1 MEVEMQLDDDLFF
14 AELSKRISLLITDD
28 DEADFAASQFPAA
41 VHLPPNHGERN
52 MSLSLAIPEVEA
64 CKGFSM
70 SMAPHVP
77 SMLAPPAYTLFHHAA
92 SYGAGD
98 GGRTWQQQP
107 QQQQQCGSKGTGV
120 FIPRSTPG
128 SAHPK
133 RKGRNWSGSKA
144 AAHKAKAQAQADAGV
159 AAGAPT
165 KRRA

>member
-1 MEVEMQLDDDLFF
+1 
-14 AELSKRISLLITDD
+14 
-28 DEADFAASQFPAA
+28 
-41 VHLPPNHGERN
+41 
-52 MSLSLAIPEVEA
+52 
-64 CKGFSM
+64 M

-92 SYGAGD
+92 SYGANHSAGD
-98 GGRTWQQQP
+98 AGRTWQQQQHQQP
-107 QQQQQCGSKGTGV
+107 QQQQQQQCDSKGTGV

>member
-1 MEVEMQLDDDLFF
+1 GGGD
-14 AELSKRISLLITDD
+14 AAGRRPLLRGAQQ
-28 DEADFAASQFPAA
+28 ADFPPHHRRRRGRLRRLA
-41 VHLPPNHGERN
+41 VPRRRPPPTAGW
-52 MSLSLAIPEVEA
+52 LARGFSTRL
-64 CKGFSM
+64 GFSM

>member
-41 VHLPPNHGERN
+41 VHLPP
-52 MSLSLAIPEVEA
+52 
-64 CKGFSM
+64 GFSM

-77 SMLAPPAYTLFHHAA
+77 SMLAPPAYTLLHHAA
-92 SYGAGD
+92 SYGANHSAGD
-98 GGRTWQQQP
+98 AGRTWQQQQHQQP
-107 QQQQQCGSKGTGV
+107 QQQQQQQCGSKGTGV

-165 KRRA
+165 KKRA